1 MSAALYVGLA
11 CAALGVLFWIAALVL
26 FPLNAPQVIAPSEDD
41 EPYPYGEAN
50 TYRRE
55 R

>member
-11 CAALGVLFWIAALVL
+11 CAALGVLFWIAAPVL
-26 FPLNAPQVIAPSEDD
+26 FPLNAPQVIDQTED
-41 EPYPYGEAN
+41 EEPYGEAN